1 MNEPDPKWQKLLAAA
16 RRAKPETESPPLPP
30 PGLAARVLG
39 LRATIIALAR
49 VLFWRRWSR
58 WAALV
63 CMAVFVIIIIIQR
76 CTDSPVPLIEIP
88 EPPSTQPM
96 IR

>member
-1 MNEPDPKWQKLLAAA
+1 MNEPDPKLQRLIAAA
-16 RRAKPETESPPLPP
+16 RRAKPVSESPALPP
-30 PGLAARVLG
+30 PGLTARILG

-58 WAALV
+58 WVALM
-63 CMAVFVIIIIIQR
+63 CMMILVIITVIYR
-76 CTDSPVPLIEIP
+76 CTDSPAPLIEIP